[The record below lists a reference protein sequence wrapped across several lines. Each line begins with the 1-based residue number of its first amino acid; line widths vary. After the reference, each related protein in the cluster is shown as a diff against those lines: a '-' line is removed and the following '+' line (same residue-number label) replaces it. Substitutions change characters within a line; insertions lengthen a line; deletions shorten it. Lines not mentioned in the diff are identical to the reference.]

1 MLTGLRLRMAK
12 FLLPKDWVM
21 EKDSYLKQQVLRSN
35 HIMSIL
41 VYTSVKLF
49 MEERYGE
56 DWRNDMYEF
65 VNMAIEEHEQEL
77 NKLDIKD

>member
-21 EKDSYLKQQVLRSN
+21 EKDSYLKQQALRSN

-65 VNMAIEEHEQEL
+65 VNKAIEEHEQEL
-77 NKLDIKD
+77 NRLDIKD